1 MNAPLT
7 IQGNMLLRAALD
19 YAERGFP
26 VFPCSPK
33 DKRPLVPREIDP
45 HTGSPIEKSGG
56 LYKATTDAQQ
66 ITTWWTKW
74 PNAMIGVPMGPK
86 AGIWAIDPDAPK
98 EVGAADGR
106 EYLAKLQIQHGDLP
120 TTHTHLTPGGGKH
133 MLFRWRDDKP
143 ITNREGALSK
153 KGINVRGDGGYLIFP
168 PSQFF
173 DGKHYEVEEEFYSFH
188 FADAPDWLYN
198 LILAQPEPKISDR
211 ALATVRRPER
221 SDGADRSAY
230 AEAALDG
237 EIGEL
242 SSTFKGDRNNRLNVS
257 AVSLGTLVAT
267 GLLDEGRVIDGLISA
282 CAANG
287 LLQEDGRSRC
297 MATIKSGLSYGL
309 QHPRSIQ
316 EREYRSVLSGGP
328 IADYSKALRAPSET
342 GNDDAAEAHK
352 PPAIVATPYKRVDPK
367 TIPLRDWI
375 YGSLLI
381 RKFVTATVSPGG
393 IGKSSLVT
401 VEALAMA
408 SGRGLLGVS
417 PKRRMKVWLWNLED
431 PQEET
436 ARKIEAAALHYGLS
450 EDETD
455 GYLFVNSG
463 RDTPL
468 VMAKELK
475 GGAFILAP
483 VVDALVEQCRANA
496 IDVLVIDPFVSSH
509 EVGENNN
516 TFQDMIIKE
525 WGRVAERANVA
536 VHLVDHTR
544 KMSGGE
550 TEITTESSRGA
561 KAKTD
566 GCRVVRVVNR
576 MTDAQA
582 VNAGI
587 ENPRIY
593 FRTFNDK
600 ANLAPPAD
608 KSDWFKLESVD
619 LGNAP
624 SHLQFG
630 DSVGVVT
637 TWEWPDALEGV
648 NGPIVDRVF
657 EEIKGGTWRESSQS
671 PEWVGIAVARVLGL
685 DVNKKTDKARIAGM
699 VRTWRAAG
707 SLVVVEGKDAKGKPR
722 PFIEVAEHDE

>member
-1 MNAPLT
+1 MNAPMT

-56 LYKATTDAQQ
+56 LYKATTEAQQ
-66 ITTWWTKW
+66 ITTWWTMW
-74 PNAMIGVPMGPK
+74 PNAMIGVPMGAK
-86 AGIWAIDPDAPK
+86 AGVWAIDPDAPK
-98 EVGAADGR
+98 EVGGVDGR
-106 EYLAKLQIQHGDLP
+106 ESLATLQLQHGELP

-143 ITNREGALSK
+143 ITNREGALK
-153 KGINVRGDGGYLIFP
+153 RRGINVRGEGGYLIFP

-188 FADAPDWLYN
+188 FADAPDWLYG
-198 LILAQPEPKISDR
+198 LILAQPEPKISEL

-221 SDGADRSAY
+221 HESADHSAY

-237 EIGEL
+237 EIDEL
-242 SSTFKGDRNNRLNVS
+242 STTFKGDRNNQLNNS
-257 AVSLGTLVAT
+257 AVSLGTLVAA
-267 GLLDEGRVIDGLISA
+267 GLLDEGRVVEGLISA

-316 EREYRSVLSGGP
+316 EREYSSGAIDHRLFGP
-328 IADYSKALRAPSET
+328 KAAIAPSEE
-342 GNDDAAEAHK
+342 GGKQAG
-352 PPAIVATPYKRVDPK
+352 PPSAIVATPYKRVDPK
-367 TIPLRDWI
+367 SIPLRDWI
-375 YGSLLI
+375 YGTLLI

-401 VEALAMA
+401 VEALAMT
-408 SGRGLLGVS
+408 SGRGLLGIA

-450 EDETD
+450 QDETD

-468 VMAKELK
+468 VMAKTTK
-475 GGAFILAP
+475 GGAVIVVP
-483 VVDALVEQCRANA
+483 VVDALVEQCKANE
-496 IDVLVIDPFVSSH
+496 IDVLTIDPFVSSH
-509 EVGENNN
+509 EVAENDN

-576 MTDAQA
+576 MTEAQA

-671 PEWVGIAVARVLGL
+671 PDWVGIAVARVLGL

-707 SLVVVEGKDAKGKPR
+707 SLVVVEGKDGKGKPR
-722 PFIEVAEHDE
+722 PFIEVAEHAE

>member
-1 MNAPLT
+1 
-7 IQGNMLLRAALD
+7 MLLRAALD
-19 YAERGFP
+19 LAERGFP

-33 DKRPLVPREIDP
+33 DKRPLPPKDRDASTGAEIP
-45 HTGSPIEKSGG
+45 NSGG
-56 LYKATTDAQQ
+56 LRKATTEAQQ
-66 ITTWWTKW
+66 IITWWTQW
-74 PNAMIGVPMGPK
+74 PNAMIGVPMGEK
-86 AGIWAIDPDAPK
+86 AGVWAIDPDAPK
-98 EVGAADGR
+98 EEGSADGR
-106 EYLAKLQIQHGDLP
+106 EYLAKLQRQHGSLP
-120 TTHTHLTPGGGKH
+120 NTHTHLTPGGGKH
-133 MLFRWRDDKP
+133 MLFRWRSDKP
-143 ITNREGALSK
+143 ITNREGGLK
-153 KGINVRGDGGYLIFP
+153 RKGINVRGEGGYLIFP

-173 DGKHYEVEEEFYSFH
+173 NGKNYEFEEPLESFH
-188 FADAPDWLYN
+188 FADAPDWLYD
-198 LILAQPEPKISDR
+198 LILVAPEPKISEL
-211 ALATVRRPER
+211 ALASVRRPDR
-221 SDGADRSAY
+221 APYSDHSAY
-230 AEAALDG
+230 AEAALES
-237 EIGEL
+237 EIDLL
-242 SSTFKGDRNNRLNVS
+242 SSTFKGGRNTQLNNS
-257 AVSLGTLVAT
+257 AVSLGTLVAA
-267 GLLDEGRVIDGLISA
+267 GALSESRVIEELLSG

-287 LLQEDGRSRC
+287 LLQEDGHSRC
-297 MATIKSGLSYGL
+297 MATIKSGLTFGR
-309 QHPRSIQ
+309 QHPRSIP
-316 EREYRSVLSGGP
+316 ERDYRSGVDRHLLGP
-328 IADYSKALRAPSET
+328 IADYSKATVAPGKEGSE
-342 GNDDAAEAHK
+342 GK
-352 PPAIVATPYKRVDPK
+352 PPSAIAATPYKRVDPK

-375 YGSLLI
+375 YGTLLI

-401 VEALAMA
+401 VEALAMT
-408 SGRGLLGVS
+408 SGRGLLGIA

-468 VMAKELK
+468 VMAKTTK
-475 GGAFILAP
+475 GGAVIVVP
-483 VVDALVEQCRANA
+483 VVDALVEQCKANG
-496 IDVLVIDPFVSSH
+496 IDVLTIDPFVSSH
-509 EVGENNN
+509 EVAENDN

-576 MTDAQA
+576 MTEAQA
-582 VNAGI
+582 MNAGI

-648 NGPIVDRVF
+648 NGPIVDRIF

-722 PFIEVAEHDE
+722 PFIEVAEHAE

>member
-7 IQGNMLLRAALD
+7 THSNAMLRAALD

-26 VFPCSPK
+26 VFPCNPRTKAPLPPK
-33 DKRPLVPREIDP
+33 DVDPETGAEI
-45 HTGSPIEKSGG
+45 HNSGG
-56 LYKATTDAQQ
+56 LRKATTDTQQ
-66 ITTWWTKW
+66 IKTWWKMW
-74 PNAMIGVPMGPK
+74 PNAMIGVAMGEK
-86 AGIWAIDPDAPK
+86 AGVWAIDPDAPK
-98 EVGAADGR
+98 EQGDPDGR
-106 EYLAKLQIQHGDLP
+106 KFLQTLELQHGALP

-133 MLFRWRDDKP
+133 MLFRWRPDKP
-143 ITNREGALSK
+143 ISNREGGLKK
-153 KGINVRGDGGYLIFP
+153 KGINVRGEGGYLIFP

-173 DGKHYEVEEEFYSFH
+173 TGKSYEVEDPPHSFH
-188 FADAPDWLYN
+188 FADAPDWLYD
-198 LILAQPEPKISDR
+198 LILLAPEPKISER
-211 ALATVRRPER
+211 ALATTRRPER
-221 SDGADRSAY
+221 PSVATDHSAY
-230 AEAALDG
+230 AEAALDS
-237 EIGEL
+237 EIDQL
-242 SSTFKGDRNNRLNVS
+242 AATFRGGRNIALNNA
-257 AVSLGTLVAT
+257 AVSLGTLVAA
-267 GLLDEGRVIDGLISA
+267 GELDERRVIDGLISA
-282 CAANG
+282 CSNNG
-287 LLQEDGRSRC
+287 LLQEDGHKRC
-297 MATIKSGLSYGL
+297 MDTINSGLRYGL
-309 QHPRSIQ
+309 QHPRSIP
-316 EREYRSVLSGGP
+316 EREVRSSWEPLSDFGR
-328 IADYSKALRAPSET
+328 AFVAPSEHEPT
-342 GNDDAAEAHK
+342 DEPRK
-352 PPAIVATPYKRVDPK
+352 PLLLARPYKRVDPK

-408 SGRGLLGVS
+408 SARPLLGIS

-475 GGAFILAP
+475 GGAFIMAP
-483 VVDALVEQCRANA
+483 VVDALVEQCKSNG
-496 IDVLVIDPFVSSH
+496 IDVLIIDPFVSSH

-525 WGRVAERANVA
+525 WGRVADRASIA

-544 KMSGGE
+544 KMGGAE
-550 TEITTESSRGA
+550 AEVTTESARGA

-566 GCRVVRVVNR
+566 GCRVVRAVNR
-576 MTDAQA
+576 MSEEEALR
-582 VNAGI
+582 AGV
-587 ENPRIY
+587 ENHRLY

-624 SHLQFG
+624 GNLQFG

-637 TWEWPDALEGV
+637 AWEWPDALEGLD
-648 NGPIVDRVF
+648 GSLVDRVF
-657 EEIKGGTWRESSQS
+657 EKIKGGRWRDSSQAGD
-671 PEWVGIAVARVLGL
+671 WVGFAVAQVMEL
-685 DVNKKTDKARIAGM
+685 DLSKKAHKARVANLI
-699 VRTWRAAG
+699 RTWKAAG
-707 SLVVVEGKDAKGKPR
+707 SLVVVEAKDGKGMMR
-722 PFIEVAEHDE
+722 PFVEVSEAAQ